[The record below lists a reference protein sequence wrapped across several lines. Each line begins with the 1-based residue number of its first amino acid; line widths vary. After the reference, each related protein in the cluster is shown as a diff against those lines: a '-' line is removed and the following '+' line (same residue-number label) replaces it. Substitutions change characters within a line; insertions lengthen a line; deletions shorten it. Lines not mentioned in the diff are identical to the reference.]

1 MKKTVTA
8 IALLCGATSSFAQE
22 QPDAKA
28 LIYHQRYASAREVLH
43 ASLKA
48 DPNNAMNWYLLT
60 QTFPGNDST
69 TLLREQITAAP
80 PEVRKLPMFE
90 VAYGALLLK
99 ENKTDSANA
108 LFNQAIQETKE
119 KDANILSAVANA
131 HLDAKNGDPAF
142 ALTVLEKAM
151 KREKKD
157 ASISA
162 LQGDAYRRLGDGTGA
177 YKAYNEALNKDKTYA
192 AALYQLGK
200 IFVAQKNEQLYVDY
214 FEKAIA
220 ADSTY
225 APAYYELYYHYYYR
239 DIPHAMSYFLQYQRH
254 SDPSDDNEYQ
264 LTDLLYLSKNYEPAI
279 QKAKKLIATSPN
291 NARLYKLLSY
301 SYLGL
306 SDTTTALQTMKQYFA
321 TGTDSNY
328 VAKDFETMAE
338 LYGTQAGMEDSAM
351 AYYEKA
357 AERQTDSTAAFAYYK
372 KLTDLSKKLKNYS
385 LEAKYSAKFYT
396 GNEQATNLDLFNWGL
411 AHFRAEEYVQADTVF
426 GTYIAK
432 YPDQAFGYY
441 WRARANSMSD
451 STMENG
457 TAIPHYHKL
466 IEVLEK
472 DTTNATNRKWLVEAY
487 GYVAAYE
494 TNKEKDFPE
503 AISYLQKIL
512 ALDPSN
518 KDAQRYISV
527 LEKSVGSKQPTPGGK

>member
-1 MKKTVTA
+1 MKYTATA
-8 IALLCGATSSFAQE
+8 IALFCGATSFAQDL
-22 QPDAKA
+22 PDAKS
-28 LIYHQRYASAREVLH
+28 LIYHQRFASAREVLH
-43 ASLKA
+43 ASQKA
-48 DPNNAMNWYLLT
+48 DPNNATNWYLLT

-69 TLLREQITAAP
+69 AALREQLSAAP
-80 PEVRKLPMFE
+80 AEARNQPMFE
-90 VAYGALLLK
+90 VAYGTLLLK
-99 ENKTDSANA
+99 ENKADSASA
-108 LFNQAIQETKE
+108 LFNKAIQETKE
-119 KDANILSAVANA
+119 KDADLLAAVANA
-131 HLDAKNGDPAF
+131 HLDAKNGDPAY
-142 ALTVLEKAM
+142 ALTLLEKAM
-151 KREKKD
+151 KREKKE
-157 ASISA
+157 AAFSA
-162 LQGDAYRRLGDGTGA
+162 LQGDAYRRLGDGTAA
-177 YKAYNEALNKDKTYA
+177 YKAYSDALNKDKNYA

-200 IFVAQKNEQLYVDY
+200 IFVAQKNDQLYVDY
-214 FEKAIA
+214 FEKAID
-220 ADSTY
+220 ADSLY

-239 DIPHAMSYFLQYQRH
+239 DLPQAMSYFLKYQRH

-279 QKAKKLIATSPN
+279 EKAKKLIATSPN
-291 NARLYKLLSY
+291 NARLYKLLAY

-306 SDTTTALQTMKQYFA
+306 SDTATAMQTMKQYFA

-338 LYGTQAGMEDSAM
+338 LYATQAGLEDSAM

-357 AERQTDSTAAFAYYK
+357 AGRQTDSTAAYAYYK
-372 KLTDLSKKLKNYS
+372 KLTDLSKKLKNYH
-385 LEAKYSAKFYT
+385 LEAKYSGKYYT

-411 AHFRAEEYVQADTVF
+411 AHFRAEEYMLADTVF

-441 WRARANSMSD
+441 WRARANSMQD

-503 AISYLQKIL
+503 AIAYLQKIL
-512 ALDPSN
+512 AIDPNN

-527 LEKSVGSKQPTPGGK
+527 LEKNVGSKQPTPGGK